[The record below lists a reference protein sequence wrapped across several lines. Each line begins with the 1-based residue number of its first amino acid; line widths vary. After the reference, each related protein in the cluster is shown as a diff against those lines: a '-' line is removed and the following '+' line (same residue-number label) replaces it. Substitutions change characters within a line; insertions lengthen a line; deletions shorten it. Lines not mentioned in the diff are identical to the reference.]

1 MVRTVYYVAV
11 SVDGFIADRDGGVGW
26 LDAFGSPEFGYDAF
40 REQVGAVVIGRST
53 YDQMLTFGP
62 WPYAGRDGLIVTS
75 RPLPSPPPRVRP
87 VTAAE
92 LPAAVAELRQR
103 TSRDVWIVGGGQ
115 TARVCL
121 SAGLI
126 DELELYVIPILLGA
140 GVPLLSHHESAI
152 PLRLLDQ
159 HVFPGGVTRLRY
171 AVERRNPSPR

>member
-1 MVRTVYYVAV
+1 MTKYERRWSDVTRAALIDAVRTLERHYIVAT
-11 SVDGFIADRDGGVGW
+11 
-26 LDAFGSPEFGYDAF
+26 
-40 REQVGAVVIGRST
+40 AV
-53 YDQMLTFGP
+53 
-62 WPYAGRDGLIVTS
+62 
-75 RPLPSPPPRVRP
+75 
-87 VTAAE
+87 E
-92 LPAAVAELRQR
+92 LPASVAELRQR

-121 SAGLI
+121 SAGLV

-140 GVPLLSHHESAI
+140 GVPLLLHHESAI